1 VQNEYCE
8 KIGAIKVNMNM
19 VESYD
24 IRVSGDG
31 SKEYRRN
38 GQICK
43 IEYTSG
49 LVTWWKDSCRHR
61 EDGPAIEKANG
72 DKEWYLNGEYIT
84 NHPLVFIIKLHEFR
98 LTSSLIPV

>member
-1 VQNEYCE
+1 
-8 KIGAIKVNMNM
+8 MNM

-31 SKEYRRN
+31 SKEYRRI

-72 DKEWYLNGEYIT
+72 DKEWYLNSEFIT
-84 NHPLVFIIKLHEFR
+84 DDPLIWMVMQYENKLFSENN
-98 LTSSLIPV
+98 